1 MALISTNFKGVIEKG
16 DYESGDY
23 TFVIKDATPETGKN
37 GVYIKVALQFVDGK
51 YAGLFTEEF
60 VSFAEKALWR
70 AKQFLKA
77 VGYEVP
83 DGPLNFETKDLIEL
97 SFKCHAEREVD
108 PTGKYMPKLRIT
120 QFWSKDY
127 VPAAT
132 LAPENPATTLPG
144 TSPGAVA
151 SPAPSSPAASPAA
164 TAAPA
169 AASAE
174 PPARPKVKV

>member
-1 MALISTNFKGVIEKG
+1 MTLISTNFKGVIEKG
-16 DYESGDY
+16 DYDSGDY
-23 TFVIKDATPETGKN
+23 TFVIKDVLPETGKN

-70 AKQFLKA
+70 AKSFLKA
-77 VGYEVP
+77 VGYDVP
-83 DGPLNFETKDLIEL
+83 DGPLNFETKDLIDL

-108 PTGKYMPKLRIT
+108 PTGKYPPKLKIT
-120 QFWSKDY
+120 TYWSKDY
-127 VPAAT
+127 VPPT
-132 LAPENPATTLPG
+132 VLAPENVATTLPG
-144 TSPGAVA
+144 TSPGTVA
-151 SPAPSSPAASPAA
+151 SPAPASPAA
-164 TAAPA
+164 TPAAPA